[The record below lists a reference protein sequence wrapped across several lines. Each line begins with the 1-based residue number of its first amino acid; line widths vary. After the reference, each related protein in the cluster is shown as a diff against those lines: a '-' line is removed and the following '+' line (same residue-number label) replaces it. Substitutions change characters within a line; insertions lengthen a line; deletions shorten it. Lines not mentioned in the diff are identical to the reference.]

1 MAGDLAL
8 VLVSHALSV
17 ISFAALFVLVA
28 IGRRPSPH
36 RVPLLLAAAGTTA
49 WAGATM
55 LAAPF
60 LNEPII
66 NPFIEWTRIAG
77 WVWLTIGLL
86 SAAAPE
92 RATSYRRMAVA
103 GLGLPLMVM
112 GASSG
117 AAALGFDVFTAH
129 GTSPLEVGALIALVV
144 FGFGLLETLVR
155 WTSPR
160 GRTAAM
166 HFFIG
171 IGALLA
177 IDLFLY
183 ATTLLLGRVDAAIY
197 EARGVISAF
206 APPLVALALARQR
219 DWFIDIHVSRQI
231 VVNAATLAGAGGYL
245 LAMALAGF
253 AVRELNAVWGPMLHI
268 TFLAGAAVVLVSV
281 LASDGLRPR
290 LNNWVSR
297 NFFSAKYDY
306 RREWL
311 RFSEALA
318 VDAHQAAVEERLL
331 EAILAGVSCR
341 TGGLWLRL
349 EDEDAFAVAAARP
362 SSFLLSEAPVPRL
375 AAEMLAADT
384 PQILKPGSACW
395 TELGQLGAF
404 ARPWIAVPLRH
415 RGRLIGFL
423 VLADHV
429 TSRSPEA
436 EDCEFL
442 QALGVQAAGHLAEER
457 SAIALNRTR
466 RFESTARQ
474 LTYIGHDLK
483 NIVSQLSLVMQN
495 WSRHRE
501 NQAFID
507 DLPRVLD
514 SSVSRMKGLL
524 EGIKAGPSL
533 VPNADGLVNVRDCVD
548 ALLPLWRARYRR
560 LVVDFKVEAAFVR
573 GRVELIQS
581 IFDQL
586 VSNAIDASDGAR
598 DVTLRMALDG
608 AQLRCEIA
616 DHGGGISER
625 SVADSHFQTRQS
637 AKPAGYGVGLFQVR
651 DHVRGLGGTLSF
663 ESSPHTGTTA
673 RLTFPTEPP
682 PARVALQAAARPTR
696 AQLGAAE

>member
-1 MAGDLAL
+1 MGGDLAL

-36 RVPLLLAAAGTTA
+36 RVPLLLAAGGTAA
-49 WAGATM
+49 WAGVTM

-60 LNEPII
+60 LDHPII
-66 NPFIEWTRIAG
+66 NPFVEWVRIAG
-77 WVWLTIGLL
+77 WIWLTIGLM

-92 RATSYRRMAVA
+92 RASAYLRMGIV
-103 GLGLPLMVM
+103 GLGLPLLAMTVSA
-112 GASSG
+112 GAS
-117 AAALGFDVFTAH
+117 ALGFEFFSSR
-129 GTSPLEVGALIALVV
+129 GTSPIEVGALIALVV

-155 WTSPR
+155 WTSAR
-160 GRTAAM
+160 GRTAAI
-166 HFFIG
+166 HFFIALG
-171 IGALLA
+171 LLLA

-231 VVNAATLAGAGGYL
+231 VVNAATLVGAGGYL

-253 AVRELNAVWGPMLHI
+253 AVREMNTVWGPMLHI

-311 RFSEALA
+311 RFSEALS
-318 VDAHQAAVEERLL
+318 VDAQQAAVEERLL
-331 EAILAGVSCR
+331 EAILASVSCR

-349 EDEDAFAVAAARP
+349 EDDDVFAVAAARP
-362 SSFLLSEAPVPRL
+362 SSFLLVEAPVPLL
-375 AAEMLAADT
+375 AAQMLAADT
-384 PQILKPGSACW
+384 PQILKPGSAGSN
-395 TELGQLGAF
+395 ELEQLGAF
-404 ARPWIAVPLRH
+404 HRPWVAVPLRH
-415 RGRLIGFL
+415 RARLVGFL

-429 TSRSPEA
+429 SARSPDA

-524 EGIKAGPSL
+524 EGIKAGPNL
-533 VPNADGLVNVRDCVD
+533 VPSADGLVNVRDCVD

-560 LVVDFKVEAAFVR
+560 LVVDFKPEAVFVR
-573 GRVELIQS
+573 GRIELVQS

-586 VSNAIDASDGAR
+586 VSNAIDASDGVQEVA
-598 DVTLRMALDG
+598 LRMTLDG
-608 AQLRCEIA
+608 DLLRCEIA
-616 DHGGGISER
+616 DHGRGISER
-625 SVADSHFQTRQS
+625 SVADSHFQTKQS
-637 AKPAGYGVGLFQVR
+637 AKPSGYGVGLFQVR

-663 ESSPHTGTTA
+663 ESSPDAGTTA
-673 RLTFPTEPP
+673 RLTFPTEPI
-682 PARVALQAAARPTR
+682 ARPLR